1 MARPKKKAEDKA
13 VSTDSVKHGSCAA
26 PASSGLLPE
35 E

>member
-1 MARPKKKAEDKA
+1 MARPKKKAEDKERE
-13 VSTDSVKHGSCAA
+13 HGSCAA